1 MKHLLLAALLL
12 PAVIIAQVPIPSA
25 AQRLPLI
32 PGHQSPRAAF
42 PDNYELSLKLTD
54 KDGAPLEV
62 SVVVAASQFSASLSE
77 QNLSF
82 SGNVDLEDSA
92 SIMIYYLLD
101 WQTPAAAIKDNGNG
115 PPKAP
120 PISRASGSVRLKPGE
135 EVQIIRAGTRTAH
148 LSIKKL
154 VPTKAK

>member
-1 MKHLLLAALLL
+1 MKHLLLAVLLL
-12 PAVIIAQVPIPSA
+12 PAVLIAQVPLPGA
-25 AQRLPLI
+25 PQRLPVA
-32 PGHQSPRAAF
+32 PGHLAPRAAF
-42 PDNYELSLKLTD
+42 PDNYELTLKLTD

-62 SVVVAASQFSASLSE
+62 SVVIAASQFSASLSE

-101 WQTPAAAIKDNGNG
+101 WQTPAATINDNGNG

-135 EVQIIRAGTRTAH
+135 EVQIIRAGTRTAR

-154 VPTKAK
+154 EPTKAR